1 MELDANKNVVLMFM
15 ELVDAG
21 RYDEI
26 DTLVAEDFIN
36 HAGGGARGVEAWKA
50 IFKAIVASFPDARYT
65 VEDVIAEGDKV
76 VVVDTMHGTHRAS
89 TFPALTGIEPRGR
102 AVEWHFIH
110 IFRIEDGRITEHWA
124 RRNDL
129 EVLRSLSQ
137 EDGVLPSVPFA
148 TGAGRAR

>member
-1 MELDANKNVVLMFM
+1 MGLDANKNVVLMFM

-26 DTLVAEDFIN
+26 DALVAGDFIN

-65 VEDVIAEGDKV
+65 VDDVIAEGDKV
-76 VVVDTMHGTHRAS
+76 VVVAAMRGTHRAS

-110 IFRIEDGRITEHWA
+110 IFRVEDGRITEHWA

-137 EDGVLPSVPFA
+137 GNGVLPSVPFA
-148 TGAGRAR
+148 TGAGRAL